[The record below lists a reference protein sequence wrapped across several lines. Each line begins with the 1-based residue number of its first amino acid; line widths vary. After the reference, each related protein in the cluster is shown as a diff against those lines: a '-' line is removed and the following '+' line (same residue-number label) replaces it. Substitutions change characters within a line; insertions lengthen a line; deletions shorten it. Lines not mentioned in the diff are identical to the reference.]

1 MHKLRLIVLIKTLLI
16 GLMVTSLVACNSNQ
30 QMRIA
35 PVKPHI
41 SVYRV
46 NDQMCMKLPD
56 AVKLGLYILELERAT
71 Y

>member
-1 MHKLRLIVLIKTLLI
+1 MHKLRQIVSIKTLLI

-41 SVYRV
+41 STYRV
-46 NDQMCMKLPD
+46 SDQMCMKLPD
-56 AVKLGLYILELERAT
+56 AVKLGLYILELERG